1 MINQT
6 EQTLY
11 RLANLNAEQTRVT
24 YQTSTG
30 KILDK
35 GSDDANLYSRE
46 ILIDDK
52 IRTYKGIK
60 YQIERTT
67 VQNDASDSAISEI
80 KKIYEVIKTEL
91 IKANTDTTSDE
102 GKKAI
107 ALNIEGMKDNILTLA
122 NTQIEDEYL
131 FAGSDS
137 SVKPFSE
144 DTNGDIS
151 YNGDNSARK
160 IAVDDGTYRDR
171 GVNGYEIMTYPAST
185 ATMGES
191 LNFKASDIIID
202 EDGSLWKLNA
212 TNTAIEKYDKEDN
225 LITPLETKSIDSDD
239 GLTPATYQID
249 NISSDSGTKFE
260 ARTSIFDLIDDMVNT
275 LNKVDSDGTAITDE
289 QRDALLGEQQSSF
302 SDAYDSL
309 NVTHTNLGSI
319 NAMFESSLESV
330 SSKLTQYNIL
340 SQEVGAA
347 DLTKLALES
356 KSLELTYTALYS
368 TIQKTNELSLA
379 NFLS

>member
-11 RLANLNAEQTRVT
+11 RLSNLNAEQSRIS

-30 KILDK
+30 EVLEN
-35 GSDDANLYSRE
+35 GSDDSTLYSRE
-46 ILIDDK
+46 ILIDDR
-52 IRTYKGIK
+52 IRTYEGIK
-60 YQIERTT
+60 LQIERTT
-67 VQNDASDSAISEI
+67 VQNNAADSAISEI

-91 IKANTDTTSDE
+91 IKANTDTTSEE
-102 GKKAI
+102 GKKSI

-144 DTNGDIS
+144 DVNGNIT
-151 YNGDNSARK
+151 YIGDNSARK

-171 GVNGYEIMTYPAST
+171 GVNGYEVMTYPSNT
-185 ATMGES
+185 ATMGETF
-191 LNFKASDIIID
+191 NFKASDIIID

-212 TNTAIEKYDKEDN
+212 TNTAIEKYDKEDK
-225 LITPLETKSIDSDD
+225 LITPLETKSIDSND

-275 LNKVDSDGTAITDE
+275 LNKVDSDGSAITDE

-340 SQEVGAA
+340 SEEVGSA

-356 KSLELTYTALYS
+356 KSLEITYTALYS

-379 NFLS
+379 NFL

>member
-35 GSDDANLYSRE
+35 GSDDSTLYSRE

-52 IRTYKGIK
+52 IRTYEGIK

-80 KKIYEVIKTEL
+80 KKLYEVIKTEL

-185 ATMGES
+185 ATMGEA

-225 LITPLETKSIDSDD
+225 LITPLETKSIDSND

-275 LNKVDSDGTAITDE
+275 LNKVDSDGSAITDE

-309 NVTHTNLGSI
+309 NVAHTNLGSI

>member
-52 IRTYKGIK
+52 IRTYEGIK

-107 ALNIEGMKDNILTLA
+107 ALNIEGMKENILTLA

-260 ARTSIFDLIDDMVNT
+260 ARTSIFDLIGDMVNT
-275 LNKVDSDGTAITDE
+275 LNKVDSDGSAITDE

-379 NFLS
+379 NFLR